1 MINNLI
7 IKNLKIFAYHGVN
20 ESEKENG
27 QNFLIDAEIFTDK
40 LGGYED
46 DKLENVLNLSTLV
59 KEISAFFKNQSY
71 DLIERAAEC
80 TVKHLIQA
88 FPQINEINFTLKKP
102 EAPIFADFEYVAV
115 KISRK
120 RSDYIG

>member
-1 MINNLI
+1 MTNTLI

-20 ESEKENG
+20 KEEKING
-27 QNFLIDAEIFTDK
+27 QNFLIDAEISTDK

-59 KEISAFFKNQSY
+59 KSISAEFNKKSY
-71 DLIERAAEC
+71 DLIEKAAES
-80 TVKHLIQA
+80 TAKYLIET
-88 FPQINEINFTLKKP
+88 FPQINEINLTVKKP
-102 EAPIFADFEYVAV
+102 EAPISADFEYVAV

>member
-1 MINNLI
+1 
-7 IKNLKIFAYHGVN
+7 
-20 ESEKENG
+20 
-27 QNFLIDAEIFTDK
+27 
-40 LGGYED
+40 
-46 DKLENVLNLSTLV
+46 V
-59 KEISAFFKNQSY
+59 KEISAFFKKQSY

-80 TVKHLIQA
+80 TVKHLIQT

-102 EAPIFADFEYVAV
+102 EAPISAEFEYVAV